1 MLMEKKVYKENE
13 VGNRGDTGKVRFLK
27 GLADLE
33 ELALKG
39 RERGTSR
46 DFSLRPRT
54 KKGLNNITY
63 YYCSGR
69 KEAGMSKN

>member
-1 MLMEKKVYKENE
+1 M
-13 VGNRGDTGKVRFLK
+13 RFLK

>member
-1 MLMEKKVYKENE
+1 MLMEKVCKENE
-13 VGNRGDTGKVRFLK
+13 VGNRGDTGKVKFLK

-33 ELALKG
+33 LALKG
-39 RERGTSR
+39 RERDPSW

-54 KKGLNNITY
+54 KKGLHDVTY

>member
-1 MLMEKKVYKENE
+1 MEKEVYKENE
-13 VGNRGDTGKVRFLK
+13 VGNRGDTGKVKFLK

-33 ELALKG
+33 LALKG
-39 RERGTSR
+39 RERDPSWN
-46 DFSLRPRT
+46 FSLRPRI
-54 KKGLNNITY
+54 KKGLNDVTY